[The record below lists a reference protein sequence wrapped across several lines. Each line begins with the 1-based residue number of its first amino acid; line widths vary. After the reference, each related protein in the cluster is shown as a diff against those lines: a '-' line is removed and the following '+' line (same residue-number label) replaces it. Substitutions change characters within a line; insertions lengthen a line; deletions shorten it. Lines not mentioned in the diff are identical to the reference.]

1 MLTIAQKLDYFPALV
16 SVALTFVWALLT
28 VAVRAPEYPSH
39 WLLHIGY
46 AVFRK
51 LTARLSAAQMQ
62 YVLPASNLVYNRY
75 IRSVR
80 QKPLTVQLDHG
91 AMGHWIGDPQAKS
104 ILVWYHEPGGG
115 FALPANIGYFK
126 FFASIVADCE
136 RNGQSLAVFALTYTL
151 APVATYPTQLRQAVE
166 ALRYILV
173 EKRHSPDHVMLGGDS
188 AGGNLVGGVLSHLS
202 HAHPAIDPLTLDD
215 GAALAG
221 AVMIAPWTQLQPE
234 LGGRIIDARGDL
246 ITPVVGPLWGSGYV
260 GKAPKDFYTDL
271 SDAPVEWFAKFPVR
285 KILVCGG
292 EREILLPVIEDFV
305 EKLRKGFKGDVEFC
319 VGKGEGHVAPVY
331 NLYLGDKRETQ
342 QGTRAK
348 SFIRGLLEKM

>member
-1 MLTIAQKLDYFPALV
+1 MLTVAQKLDYIPALA

-28 VAVRAPEYPSH
+28 LAFRAPEHPTH

-62 YVLPASNLVYNRY
+62 YVLPASNLVYNHY

-91 AMGHWIGDPQAKS
+91 AMGHWIGDPDAKN
-104 ILVWYHEPGGG
+104 ILVWYHGGG
-115 FALPANIGYFK
+115 FALPANVGYFK
-126 FFASIVADCE
+126 FFAKIVNDCK
-136 RNGQSLAVFALTYTL
+136 RNGQSLAIFALTYTL

-173 EKRHSPDHVMLGGDS
+173 EKRHSPANVLLGGDS
-188 AGGNLVGGVLSHLS
+188 AGGNLVGGVLSHLT
-202 HAHPAIDPLTLDD
+202 HTHPAIEPLKLADD
-215 GAALAG
+215 GALAG
-221 AVMIAPWTQLQPE
+221 AVMIAPWTSLQPD
-234 LGGRIIDARGDL
+234 LSNRVVDSRGDL
-246 ITPVVGPLWGSGYV
+246 ITPVVGPLWGTGYV
-260 GKAPKDFYTDL
+260 GSAPKDFYTDL
-271 SDAPVEWFAKFPVR
+271 SDAPVEWFSKFPVR

-305 EKLRKGFKGDVEFC
+305 EKLRKGFRGEVEFC
-319 VGKGEGHVAPVY
+319 IGKGEGHVAPVY

-342 QGTRAK
+342 QGARVK
-348 SFIRGLLEKM
+348 EVICGLLEKM

>member
-1 MLTIAQKLDYFPALV
+1 MLTIAQKLDYIPALV
-16 SVALTFVWALLT
+16 SVAATFVWAVVTL
-28 VAVRAPEYPSH
+28 AVRAPQYPTH

-51 LTARLSAAQMQ
+51 LTARLSVAQMQ
-62 YVLPASNLVYNRY
+62 YVLPASNIVYNQY

-80 QKPLTVQLDHG
+80 QKALTVKLDHG
-91 AMGHWIGDPQAKS
+91 AMGHWIGDPNAKN
-104 ILVWYHEPGGG
+104 ILVWYHGGG

-126 FFASIVADCE
+126 FFANIIAECE

-173 EKRHSPDHVMLGGDS
+173 EKRHPPDNVMLGGDS
-188 AGGNLVGGVLSHLS
+188 AGGNLVGGVLSHLA
-202 HAHPAIDPLTLDD
+202 HTHPAINPLKLDD
-215 GAALAG
+215 DARIAG
-221 AVMIAPWTQLQPE
+221 AVMIAPWTILKPDHSD
-234 LGGRIIDARGDL
+234 RIIDSRGDL
-246 ITPVVGPLWGSGYV
+246 ITPIVGPLWGGGYI
-260 GKAPKDFYTDL
+260 GTAPKDFYTDL
-271 SDAPVEWFAKFPVR
+271 SEAPPEWFAKFPIR

-305 EKLRKGFKGDVEFC
+305 EKLRAGFKGSVDFC

-331 NLYLGDKRETQ
+331 NLYLGDRRETQ
-342 QGTRAK
+342 QGARAK
-348 SFIRGLLEKM
+348 LFIRGLFEKM

>member
-1 MLTIAQKLDYFPALV
+1 MLTIAQKLDYIPALA

-80 QKPLTVQLDHG
+80 QKPLTVQLEHG
-91 AMGHWIGDPQAKS
+91 AMGHWIGDPKAKN
-104 ILVWYHEPGGG
+104 ILVWYHGGG

-202 HAHPAIDPLTLDD
+202 HTHPAIDPLPLDD
-215 GAALAG
+215 GAGLAG

-234 LGGRIIDARGDL
+234 LGGRIIDSRGDL
-246 ITPVVGPLWGSGYV
+246 ITPVVGPLWGSEYV

-271 SDAPVEWFAKFPVR
+271 SDGPVEWFAKFPVR

-305 EKLRKGFKGDVEFC
+305 EKLRKGFNGDVEFC

-342 QGTRAK
+342 QGARAK
-348 SFIRGLLEKM
+348 SFIRGLLEKS

>member
-1 MLTIAQKLDYFPALV
+1 MLTITQKLDYIPALA

-28 VAVRAPEYPSH
+28 VAVRAPQYPSH

-91 AMGHWIGDPQAKS
+91 AMGHWIGDPNAKS
-104 ILVWYHEPGGG
+104 ILVWYHGGG

-126 FFASIVADCE
+126 FFASIVAECE
-136 RNGQSLAVFALTYTL
+136 RNGQSLSVFALTYTL

-173 EKRHSPDHVMLGGDS
+173 EKRYSPSHVMLGGDS
-188 AGGNLVGGVLSHLS
+188 AGGNLVGGVLSHLA
-202 HAHPAIDPLTLDD
+202 HTHPAIDPLKLDD

-234 LGGRIIDARGDL
+234 LGDRVVDSRGDL
-246 ITPVVGPLWGSGYV
+246 ITPVVGPLWGGGYV

-271 SDAPVEWFAKFPVR
+271 SDAPVEWFSKFPVR

-305 EKLRKGFKGDVEFC
+305 EKLRKGLKGDVDFC

-342 QGTRAK
+342 QGARAK

>member
-1 MLTIAQKLDYFPALV
+1 MLTIAQKLDYIPALA
-16 SVALTFVWALLT
+16 SVAVTFVWAVLT
-28 VAVRAPEYPSH
+28 VAWRAPQYPSH

-51 LTARLSAAQMQ
+51 LTARLSVAQMQ

-80 QKPLTVQLDHG
+80 QKPLTVNLDHG
-91 AMGHWIGDPQAKS
+91 AMGHWIGNPNAKN
-104 ILVWYHEPGGG
+104 ILVWYHGGG

-126 FFASIVADCE
+126 FFANIIAECE

-173 EKRHSPDHVMLGGDS
+173 EKRHPATNVILGGDS
-188 AGGNLVGGVLSHLS
+188 AGGSLVGGVLSHLA
-202 HAHPAIDPLTLDD
+202 HPHPAINPIDLDD
-215 GAALAG
+215 VRLAG
-221 AVMIAPWTQLQPE
+221 AVMIAPWTLMNPNLAE
-234 LGGRIIDARGDL
+234 RVLDPRGDL
-246 ITPVVGPLWGSGYV
+246 ITPAVGQIWSAGYV
-260 GKAPKDFYTDL
+260 GKAPSDFYTDL
-271 SDAPVEWFAKFPVR
+271 NNAPTDWYATFPVR

-292 EREILLPVIEDFV
+292 EREILLPVIEDLV
-305 EKLRKGFKGDVEFC
+305 QRLRAGFKGEEVEFC

-342 QGTRAK
+342 QGQRAK
-348 SFIRGLLEKM
+348 LFIRGLLEQ

>member
-1 MLTIAQKLDYFPALV
+1 MLTIAQKLDYIPALA
-16 SVALTFVWALLT
+16 SVALTFVWALVT
-28 VAVRAPEYPSH
+28 VVFRAPQYPSH

-80 QKPLTVQLDHG
+80 QKPLTVTLDHG
-91 AMGHWIGDPQAKS
+91 AMGHWIGNPDAKN
-104 ILVWYHEPGGG
+104 ILVWYHGGG

-126 FFASIVADCE
+126 FFANIIAECE

-173 EKRHSPDHVMLGGDS
+173 EKRQPAGNVMLGGDS

-202 HAHPAIDPLTLDD
+202 HTHPAIDPLKLDVD
-215 GAALAG
+215 ARIAG
-221 AVMIAPWTQLQPE
+221 AVLIAPWTLLEPD
-234 LGGRIIDARGDL
+234 LTNRIIDSRGDL
-246 ITPVVGPLWGSGYV
+246 ITPVVGPLWGGGYI
-260 GKAPKDFYTDL
+260 GKAPKDFFTDL
-271 SDAPVEWFAKFPVR
+271 SDAPPEWFAKFPIR

-305 EKLRKGFKGDVEFC
+305 EKLRAGFKGDVEFC
-319 VGKGEGHVAPVY
+319 IGKGEGHVAPVY

-342 QGTRAK
+342 QGARAK
-348 SFIRGLLEKM
+348 LFIKELLEKM

>member
-1 MLTIAQKLDYFPALV
+1 MLSIAQKLDYIPALA
-16 SVALTFVWALLT
+16 SVALTFVWAVVTL
-28 VAVRAPEYPSH
+28 AVRAPQYPTH

-80 QKPLTVQLDHG
+80 QKPLTVRLDHG
-91 AMGHWIGDPQAKS
+91 AMGHWIGSPDAKN
-104 ILVWYHEPGGG
+104 ILVWYHGGG
-115 FALPANIGYFK
+115 FALPANIAYFK
-126 FFASIVADCE
+126 FFASIVAECE
-136 RNGQSLAVFALTYTL
+136 KNGQSLSIFALTYTL

-173 EKRHSPDHVMLGGDS
+173 AEGHSPNNVILGGDS
-188 AGGNLVGGVLSHLS
+188 AGGNLVGGVLSHLT
-202 HAHPAIDPLTLDD
+202 HTHPAIDPLKLDND
-215 GAALAG
+215 TRIAG
-221 AVMIAPWTQLQPE
+221 AVMIAPWVCLQPN
-234 LGGRIIDARGDL
+234 LSGRIVDSRGDL
-246 ITPVVGPLWGSGYV
+246 ITPAVGPLWGGGYV
-260 GKAPKDFYTDL
+260 GAAPKDFYTDL
-271 SDAPVEWFAKFPVR
+271 SDAPIEWYANFPVR

-305 EKLRKGFKGDVEFC
+305 EKLRKGFPGNVEFC
-319 VGKGEGHVAPVY
+319 IGKGEGHVAPVY

-342 QGTRAK
+342 QGRRAQG
-348 SFIRGLLEKM
+348 FIGELLEKM